1 MKVLLEEPCVVF
13 SNHQKNH
20 HNPSSEVSNQLCSC
34 WTCCQLFSCGLEE
47 EDSDTHD
54 HVTVNSFTHAGC
66 TLCPLSSK
74 DTQSVECRRMSHRGL
89 CFSVS
94 YMTLSPDASS
104 LPCLGL
110 KSLSSPDVMFVGSHS
125 SVVLG
130 SSLRQIVINWRGF
143 LLILLGSG
151 TSLRHTTTQHIHHFP
166 LLGPHNSSRKIFVFE
181 KLGRQ

>member
-1 MKVLLEEPCVVF
+1 MQMF
-13 SNHQKNH
+13 
-20 HNPSSEVSNQLCSC
+20 
-34 WTCCQLFSCGLEE
+34 TCCQLFSCGTEE

-66 TLCPLSSK
+66 TLCPLSSVGGCP
-74 DTQSVECRRMSHRGL
+74 TEAC
-89 CFSVS
+89 VS
-94 YMTLSPDASS
+94 LSLTWLSSGASS

-125 SVVLG
+125 SAVLG

-151 TSLRHTTTQHIHHFP
+151 TSSRHTTTQHTTYSP
-166 LLGPHNSSRKIFVFE
+166 LSLVRAPRFLLLLPGKYLCLRNWEDNK
-181 KLGRQ
+181 